1 MVAVVPITG
10 IIVVRAAAA
19 VGIGIHRNAADRR
32 SECALNGAKM
42 DDRVLA
48 VTIRTERMPAAEAAG
63 AAAACRIM
71 SLRCTAADMA
81 AVVATVD
88 IVRCMHG

>member
-10 IIVVRAAAA
+10 IIAVRAAA
-19 VGIGIHRNAADRR
+19 VGIVTHRNAADRR
-32 SECALNGAKM
+32 SECAPNGAKM

-48 VTIRTERMPAAEAAG
+48 VTIRTERMAAAEAAG

-81 AVVATVD
+81 AAVATVD